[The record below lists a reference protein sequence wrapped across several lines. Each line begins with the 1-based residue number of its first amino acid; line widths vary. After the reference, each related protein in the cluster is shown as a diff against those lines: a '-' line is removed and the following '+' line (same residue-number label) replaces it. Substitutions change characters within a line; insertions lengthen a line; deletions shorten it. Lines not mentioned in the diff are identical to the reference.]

1 MDIPEQTPN
10 WESSKARH
18 KRVFAK
24 TLFTGK
30 AFFSRLIKRRPQNA
44 YAIPEEQVGS
54 TSSRFFKQLISATI
68 ALLLL
73 TSFSPGTLLETGVSA
88 DFLPDSNYLDDPLEE
103 GQLFSSDEGF
113 ILKTNPQNEE
123 VNRIG
128 FTDKVYHAV
137 APGETLSQVAQR
149 YDLNVKTLMW
159 ENNLTDGDFLK
170 TGQTLIVPAV
180 DGVSHTAKA
189 GETLNQIAKQ
199 YSVDPQ
205 VIVQHNHLEGEQVQK
220 GEAIF
225 IPGGKKP
232 EPPPSTVR
240 QSSSRGR
247 IVQTFENRAPTQASG
262 DKPEGGKSLIFP
274 TDGQLSQGFRGGHYA
289 VDISNRS
296 KPDVWAAA
304 SGKIIEI
311 SGGCPAR
318 EKGRQY
324 GCGHGYGNNVVID
337 HGNGLQTRYAHL
349 ETIYVVDGQEV
360 SQGQLVG
367 KMGNTGRV
375 YGATG
380 IHLHFEVV
388 DNGVKKNPSKYY

>member
-1 MDIPEQTPN
+1 MSIPEETPN

-30 AFFSRLIKRRPQNA
+30 AFFSRLIKRRPQNT
-44 YAIPEEQVGS
+44 YVLPEEQVGS
-54 TSSRFFKQLISATI
+54 TSSRFFRQLISATI

-103 GQLFSSDEGF
+103 GQLFADDEGF

-123 VNRIG
+123 VNRLG

-137 APGETLSQVAQR
+137 TPGETLSQVAQR

-180 DGVSHTAKA
+180 DGVSHTAKT

-220 GEAIF
+220 GEALF
-225 IPGGKKP
+225 IPGGEKP
-232 EPPPSTVR
+232 EPPPSPSRGGTVR
-240 QSSSRGR
+240 
-247 IVQTFENRAPTQASG
+247 TFENRAPTIAS
-262 DKPEGGKSLIFP
+262 DNKPEGGKPLIFP
-274 TDGQLSQGFRGGHYA
+274 TDGQISQGFRGGHYG

-304 SGKIIEI
+304 SGKVIEI
-311 SGGCPAR
+311 NGGCPSR
-318 EKGRQY
+318 ENGRQFN
-324 GCGHGYGNNVVID
+324 CGHGYGNNVVIS
-337 HGNGLQTRYAHL
+337 HANGLETRYAHL
-349 ETIYVVDGQEV
+349 ETIYVVEGQEV
-360 SQGQLVG
+360 SQGQLLG
-367 KMGNTGRV
+367 KMGNSGRV
-375 YGATG
+375 YGPTG
-380 IHLHFEVV
+380 IHVHFEVS